1 MRPNNMMLNIR
12 IKLMAIPALAIV
24 LGAPTHEAL
33 AAHILEPLGTEIA
46 STSPRGRMFGQIV
59 YHYSKFENGTTVK
72 THLLPVEFEAGIGER
87 TQLNLEG
94 VVVLREEV
102 GAAREHGVDEL
113 AFGVKHRFVDEGR
126 VTPDMAFEAEYVPS
140 AGLAGNGKAVA
151 ATLILSKNLTPRFV
165 LHLNGGYELET
176 ERELEVETDPDFL
189 GSGQTVVTEVVEGV
203 HNQASIFYNIAPMFK
218 VIPDKLI
225 LLAELNGHTH
235 ASGDTELVVAPEV
248 IAVIQSETFFAL
260 QNIAFK
266 LAVPFGLNDDSPDMG
281 IRFGISKLF

>member
-1 MRPNNMMLNIR
+1 MMTTMINMT

-24 LGAPTHEAL
+24 LGAPAHEAL

-59 YHYSKFENGTTVK
+59 YDYSKFENGTTVK

-87 TQLNLEG
+87 TQLNLAG

-113 AFGVKHRFVDEGR
+113 AFGLKHRFLDEGAMA
-126 VTPDMAFEAEYVPS
+126 PDAAFEVEYVPS
-140 AGLAGNGKAVA
+140 AGLEGNAHALAG
-151 ATLILSKNLTPRFV
+151 TLILSKNLGPRFV

-176 ERELEVETDPDFL
+176 ERELDVELGTALDPDA
-189 GSGQTVVTEVVEGV
+189 VAAVTEKV
-203 HNQASIFYNIAPMFK
+203 HNAATWVYSVAPMFK

-235 ASGDTELVVAPEV
+235 ASGNTELVVAPEV

-266 LAVPFGLNDDSPDMG
+266 FAVPFGLNDDSPDIG

>member
-1 MRPNNMMLNIR
+1 MMTKMINMT

-24 LGAPTHEAL
+24 LGAPAHEAL

-46 STSPRGRMFGQIV
+46 STAPRGRMFGQIV
-59 YHYSKFENGTTVK
+59 YDYSKFENGTTLK

-102 GAAREHGVDEL
+102 GTTREHGVDEL

-126 VTPDMAFEAEYVPS
+126 VAPDMAFEAEYVPS
-140 AGLAGNGKAVA
+140 AGLTGNHKAVA
-151 ATLILSKNLTPRFV
+151 ATLILSKNVTPRFV

-176 ERELEVETDPDFL
+176 ERELEGTADL
-189 GSGQTVVTEVVEGV
+189 VTGEVTIAEEV
-203 HNQASIFYNIAPMFK
+203 HNQASVFYNVAPIFK
-218 VIPDKLI
+218 VIPDRLM

-235 ASGDTELVVAPEV
+235 ASGNTELVVAPEIIV
-248 IAVIQSETFFAL
+248 VIQSETFFAL
-260 QNIAFK
+260 QNVAFK
-266 LAVPFGLNDDSPDMG
+266 FAVPFGLNDDSPDIG
-281 IRFGISKLF
+281 IKFAISKLF